1 MRIVMTKKFRKNLVM
16 VLNLIRS
23 IIFVVGG
30 LVAVFGGMGLD
41 SIGVYGEIAI
51 KIAFF
56 GLGLIFSSMIIELFT
71 VNCLVHDGE
80 YMNTIFDFAC
90 YGLKNRHTYREYIR
104 EIKRQQYDEELDII
118 DLDDEH
124 DNDNVIQLDKYRIG

>member
-23 IIFVVGG
+23 IVFIVGG
-30 LVAVFGGMGLD
+30 LVAIFGGMGLD

-56 GLGLIFSSMIIELFT
+56 GLGLILSSMIIELFT

-90 YGLKNRHTYREYIR
+90 YGLKNRHTYREYMCAM
-104 EIKRQQYDEELDII
+104 KRQQYNEELDVV
-118 DLDDEH
+118 DLDDEYE
-124 DNDNVIQLDKYRIG
+124 NDNVIQLDQYRVG

>member
-23 IIFVVGG
+23 IVFVVGG

-90 YGLKNRHTYREYIR
+90 YGLKNRHTYKEYIR
-104 EIKRQQYDEELDII
+104 EMKRQQYDEELDII
-118 DLDDEH
+118 DLDDEY
-124 DNDNVIQLDKYRIG
+124 DNDNVIQLDKYRVG